1 MPTPSDTR
9 HETPYIALGPFKV
22 RLPFIHYK
30 FELPDYLQG
39 LLMCAVDLAAIPLM
53 TEFLGMPFE
62 MALAVVML
70 NGLLYLAHHLLGDPV
85 VPGWITPAVPL
96 LMAYCAQFSVGPE
109 RVHALIA
116 FQLML
121 GVFSIAL
128 GATGMARKV
137 VGFVPSAIKSGI
149 IVGAGLSAVTAVFQV
164 GGKFDSFPWTISIAI
179 GIAFYL
185 IFSQH
190 FAQLKLRNRFWW
202 NFAKLGI
209 LPIILLAVVLAPLF
223 GEAPWPTIQWGL
235 SKPDFIGL
243 WNNYTVFGLGM
254 PPLSMFISALPTMLA
269 VYIIVFGDVLS
280 AKVLLDEA
288 EQIRTDEKVDYDP
301 DRSHLIFGGRNA
313 FMSIF
318 GPDIA
323 MCGPKWA
330 AMLVVVI
337 ERFKGGPKAMKSIYG
352 GMGSFRWGTNT
363 GLLLLPVVTLVQP
376 ILGVALALTLLI
388 QGYVSV
394 RLGILEARSQ
404 RDLGIAGVIGAV
416 LAIKGASWG
425 FAIGVVLCLLIYGK
439 NFFKGENDRTFSKD
453 LGAADAT
460 AVPGAQPGP
469 QAKPARA
476 VESEVA

>member
-1 MPTPSDTR
+1 MSTHHDARQES
-9 HETPYIALGPFKV
+9 PYIPLGPFKA
-22 RLPFIHYK
+22 RLPFIHYR

-53 TEFLGMPFE
+53 TELLGMPFE
-62 MALAVVML
+62 VALAVVML
-70 NGLLYLAHHLLGDPV
+70 NGLLYLTHHLLGDPT

-96 LMAYCAQFSVGPE
+96 LMAYCATFPEGPE

-128 GATGMARKV
+128 GATGMAKKV
-137 VGFVPSAIKSGI
+137 FTYVPSAIKSGI
-149 IVGAGLSAVTAVFQV
+149 IVGAGLSAVISVFQV
-164 GGKFDSFPWTISIAI
+164 GGKFDVLPWTISITI
-179 GIAFYL
+179 GLAFYL

-190 FAQLKLRNRFWW
+190 FARLKQSNAFWW

-209 LPIILLAVVLAPLF
+209 LPIILLAVVIAPLF
-223 GEAPWPTIQWGL
+223 NEAPWPTIQWGI
-235 SKPDFIGL
+235 SKPDFVGL

-254 PPLSMFISALPTMLA
+254 PPLAMFISAVPTVLA

-288 EQIRTDEKVDYDP
+288 EQIRTDERVDYNP
-301 DRSHLIFGGRNA
+301 DRAHLIFGGRNA

-318 GPDIA
+318 GPDVA

-337 ERFKGGPKAMKSIYG
+337 ERFKGGPRAMKSIIG
-352 GMGSFRWGTNT
+352 GVGSFRWGTNT

-394 RLGILEARSQ
+394 RLGVLEARSQ
-404 RDLGIAGVIGAV
+404 RDLGIAGIIGAV
-416 LAIKGASWG
+416 LAIKGASWA

-439 NFFKGENDRTFSKD
+439 NFFRGENDGTF
-453 LGAADAT
+453 AN
-460 AVPGAQPGP
+460 AVDHPVPEPSPAPAE
-469 QAKPARA
+469 AKPLAGSVAART
-476 VESEVA
+476 

>member
-1 MPTPSDTR
+1 MSTPPVLPEETR
-9 HETPYIALGPFKV
+9 HIPLGPFKV
-22 RLPFIHYK
+22 RLPFVHYK
-30 FELPDYLQG
+30 IEWPDYFQG

-53 TEFLGMPFE
+53 TELLGMPFE
-62 MALAVVML
+62 VALAVVML
-70 NGLLYLAHHLLGDPV
+70 NGLLYLAHHLLGDPT

-96 LMAYCAQFSVGPE
+96 LMAYCATFPEGPE

-121 GVFSIAL
+121 GLLSIAL

-137 VGFVPSAIKSGI
+137 FLYVPAAMKSGI
-149 IVGAGLSAVTAVFQV
+149 IVGAGFSAVIAVFQV
-164 GGKFDSFPWTISIAI
+164 NGKFDAFPWTISIAV
-179 GIAFYL
+179 GLAFYL

-190 FAQLKLRNRFWW
+190 FHALKQRNWLCW

-209 LPIILLAVVLAPLF
+209 LPIVLLAVVIAPLF
-223 GEAPWPTIQWGL
+223 GEAPWPTIQWGI
-235 SKPDFIGL
+235 STPDFAGL
-243 WNNYTVFGLGM
+243 WNDYTVFGLGM
-254 PPLSMFISALPTMLA
+254 PPFEMFISSIPTVLA

-280 AKVLLDEA
+280 AKALLDEA
-288 EQIRTDEKVDYDP
+288 EHIRKDQPIDYDP
-301 DRSHLIFGGRNA
+301 DRAHLIFGGRNA
-313 FMSIF
+313 LMSIF
-318 GPDIA
+318 GPDVA

-337 ERFKGGPKAMKSIYG
+337 ERFKGGPRAMQSIIG

-416 LAIKGASWG
+416 LAIKGASWA
-425 FAIGVVLCLLIYGK
+425 FAVGVVLCLLIYGR
-439 NFFKGENDRTFSKD
+439 NFFRGENDGTFTKPEVLPASP
-453 LGAADAT
+453 GETSAD
-460 AVPGAQPGP
+460 QPSVTSAS
-469 QAKPARA
+469 QTS
-476 VESEVA
+476 VS

>member
-1 MPTPSDTR
+1 MSNTPQPRS
-9 HETPYIALGPFKV
+9 ESPYIPLGPFKV

-30 FELPDYLQG
+30 LEMPDYLQG

-53 TEFLGMPFE
+53 TELLGMPFE
-62 MALAVVML
+62 VALAVVML
-70 NGLLYLAHHLLGDPV
+70 NGLLYLTHHLLGDPT

-96 LMAYCAQFSVGPE
+96 LMAYCAQFPVGPE

-121 GVFSIAL
+121 GVFSVAL
-128 GATGMARKV
+128 GATGMAKKV
-137 VGFVPSAIKSGI
+137 VEYVPSAIKSGI
-149 IVGAGLSAVTAVFQV
+149 IVGAGLSAVIAVFQV
-164 GGKFDSFPWTISIAI
+164 GGKFNVLPWTISIAV

-190 FAQLKLRNRFWW
+190 FNELKQRNRFWW

-209 LPIILLAVVLAPLF
+209 LPIILLAVVIAPLF
-223 GEAPWPTIQWGL
+223 GEAPWPTIQWGI
-235 SKPDFIGL
+235 SKPDFAGL
-243 WNNYTVFGLGM
+243 WSHYTVFGLGM

-280 AKVLLDEA
+280 AKALLDEA
-288 EQIRTDEKVDYDP
+288 ETVRTDEVVDYNP
-301 DRSHLIFGGRNA
+301 DRAHLIFGARNA
-313 FMSIF
+313 LMSIF
-318 GPDIA
+318 GPDVA

-330 AMLVVVI
+330 ATLVVVI
-337 ERFKGGPKAMKSIYG
+337 ERFKGGPKAMQSIIG
-352 GMGSFRWGTNT
+352 GVGSFRWGTNT

-376 ILGVALALTLLI
+376 ILGVALSLTLLI

-416 LAIKGASWG
+416 LAIKGASWAFG
-425 FAIGVVLCLLIYGK
+425 IGVVLCLLIYGK
-439 NFFKGENDRTFSKD
+439 NFFKGEVDGTFTKD
-453 LGAADAT
+453 LKAPD
-460 AVPGAQPGP
+460 
-469 QAKPARA
+469 AKPVVNAERLKEDA
-476 VESEVA
+476 LVD

>member
-1 MPTPSDTR
+1 MSNLPETG
-9 HETPYIALGPFKV
+9 HESPYIPVGPFKV
-22 RLPFIHYK
+22 RLPFIHYN
-30 FELPDYLQG
+30 FEMPDYLQG

-53 TEFLGMPFE
+53 TELLGMPFE
-62 MALAVVML
+62 VALAVVML
-70 NGLLYLAHHLLGDPV
+70 NGLLYLTHHLLGDPT

-96 LMAYCAQFSVGPE
+96 LMAYCAHFPMGPE

-116 FQLML
+116 FQMML
-121 GVFSIAL
+121 GVFSIVL
-128 GATGMARKV
+128 GATGMAKKV
-137 VGFVPSAIKSGI
+137 VEYVPSAIKSGI
-149 IVGAGLSAVTAVFQV
+149 IMGAGLSAVSAVFQV
-164 GGKFDSFPWTISIAI
+164 GGKFDVLPWTISITI

-190 FAQLKLRNRFWW
+190 FQELKQRNRLWW

-209 LPIILLAVVLAPLF
+209 LPIILLAVVIAPLF
-223 GEAPWPTIQWGL
+223 HEAPWPTIQWGF
-235 SKPDFIGL
+235 SKPDFVGL
-243 WNNYTVFGLGM
+243 WTNYTVFGLGM
-254 PPLSMFISALPTMLA
+254 PSLSMFISAFPTMLA

-288 EQIRTDEKVDYDP
+288 QQIRTDENVDYNP
-301 DRSHLIFGGRNA
+301 DRAHLIFGARNA

-318 GPDIA
+318 GPDVA

-337 ERFKGGPKAMKSIYG
+337 ERFKGGPKAMKSIIG
-352 GMGSFRWGTNT
+352 GVGSFRWGTNT

-416 LAIKGASWG
+416 LAVKGASWA

-439 NFFKGENDRTFSKD
+439 NFFKGENDKTFTKD
-453 LGAADAT
+453 VTAADAKPAAVKPAVR
-460 AVPGAQPGP
+460 AVPET
-469 QAKPARA
+469 
-476 VESEVA
+476 VVD

>member
-9 HETPYIALGPFKV
+9 HESPYIPLGPFKV

-62 MALAVVML
+62 IALAVVML

-96 LMAYCAQFSVGPE
+96 LMAYCAQFPMGPE

-149 IVGAGLSAVTAVFQV
+149 IVGAGISAVTAVFQV
-164 GGKFDSFPWTISIAI
+164 GGKFDSLPWTISIAI

-209 LPIILLAVVLAPLF
+209 LPIILLAVVIAPLF
-223 GEAPWPTIQWGL
+223 GEAPWPTIQWGF
-235 SKPDFIGL
+235 SKPDFMGL
-243 WNNYTVFGLGM
+243 WSNYTVFGLGM
-254 PPLSMFISALPTMLA
+254 PPLSMFITALPTMLA

-288 EQIRTDEKVDYDP
+288 EQIRKDEKIDYDP

-439 NFFKGENDRTFSKD
+439 NFFKGENDKTFSKD
-453 LGAADAT
+453 LNSADAPPATGEPT
-460 AVPGAQPGP
+460 ASAAAVQR
-469 QAKPARA
+469 QAAREP
-476 VESEVA
+476 V

>member
-1 MPTPSDTR
+1 MSDTPAQR
-9 HETPYIALGPFKV
+9 SESPYIPMGPFKV
-22 RLPFIHYK
+22 RLPFVHYK
-30 FELPDYLQG
+30 IEVPDYLQG

-53 TEFLGMPFE
+53 TELLGMPFE
-62 MALAVVML
+62 VALAVVML
-70 NGLLYLAHHLLGDPV
+70 NGLLYLAHHLLGDPT

-96 LMAYCAQFSVGPE
+96 LMAYCAQYPMGPE

-121 GVFSIAL
+121 GIFSIAL
-128 GATGMARKV
+128 GATGMAKRV
-137 VGFVPSAIKSGI
+137 VEYVPSAIKSGI
-149 IVGAGLSAVTAVFQV
+149 IVGAGLSAVIAVFQV
-164 GGKFDSFPWTISIAI
+164 GGKFNVLPWTISIAV

-190 FAQLKLRNRFWW
+190 FNELKQRNRFWW

-209 LPIILLAVVLAPLF
+209 LPIVLLAVVIAPLF
-223 GEAPWPTIQWGL
+223 GEAPWPTIQWGI
-235 SKPDFIGL
+235 SKPDFAGL

-269 VYIIVFGDVLS
+269 AYIIVFGDVLS
-280 AKVLLDEA
+280 AKSLLDEA
-288 EQIRTDEKVDYDP
+288 ETVRTDEIVDYNA
-301 DRSHLIFGGRNA
+301 DRAHLIFGARNA
-313 FMSIF
+313 FMSF
-318 GPDIA
+318 VGPDVA

-337 ERFKGGPKAMKSIYG
+337 ERFKGGPKAMKSIIG
-352 GMGSFRWGTNT
+352 GVGSFRWGTNS

-376 ILGVALALTLLI
+376 ILGVALSLTLLI

-416 LAIKGASWG
+416 LAIKGASWAFG
-425 FAIGVVLCLLIYGK
+425 IGVVLCLLIYGK
-439 NFFKGENDRTFSKD
+439 NFFKGEVDGTFAKD
-453 LGAADAT
+453 LKVADT
-460 AVPGAQPGP
+460 
-469 QAKPARA
+469 KPAKGT
-476 VESEVA
+476 ESVMAIKRDAAATVAD

>member
-1 MPTPSDTR
+1 MSNLAEAGR
-9 HETPYIALGPFKV
+9 ESPYIPLGPFKV
-22 RLPFIHYK
+22 RLPFIHYN
-30 FELPDYLQG
+30 FEMPDYLQG

-53 TEFLGMPFE
+53 TELLGMPFE
-62 MALAVVML
+62 VALAVVML
-70 NGLLYLAHHLLGDPV
+70 NGLLYLTHHLLGDPT

-96 LMAYCAQFSVGPE
+96 LMAYCAHFPMGPE

-116 FQLML
+116 FQMML

-128 GATGMARKV
+128 GATGMAKKV
-137 VGFVPSAIKSGI
+137 VEYVPSAIKSGI
-149 IVGAGLSAVTAVFQV
+149 IMGAGLSAVSAVFQV
-164 GGKFDSFPWTISIAI
+164 GGKFDVLPWTISITI

-190 FAQLKLRNRFWW
+190 FQELKQRSRLWW

-209 LPIILLAVVLAPLF
+209 LPIILLAVVIAPLF
-223 GEAPWPTIQWGL
+223 HEAPWPTIQWGF
-235 SKPDFIGL
+235 SKPDFVGL
-243 WNNYTVFGLGM
+243 WSNYTVFGLGM
-254 PPLSMFISALPTMLA
+254 PPLSMFISAFPTMLA

-288 EQIRTDEKVDYDP
+288 QQIRTDENVDYNP
-301 DRSHLIFGGRNA
+301 DRAHLIFGARNA
-313 FMSIF
+313 FMSLF
-318 GPDIA
+318 GPDVA

-337 ERFKGGPKAMKSIYG
+337 ERFKGGPKAMKSIIG
-352 GMGSFRWGTNT
+352 GVGSFRWGTNT

-416 LAIKGASWG
+416 LAVKGASWA

-439 NFFKGENDRTFSKD
+439 NFFKGENDKTFTKD
-453 LGAADAT
+453 VTAADAKLVVVKPAVR
-460 AVPGAQPGP
+460 AVP
-469 QAKPARA
+469 
-476 VESEVA
+476 EVVVD

>member
-1 MPTPSDTR
+1 MSNTPQPRS
-9 HETPYIALGPFKV
+9 ESPYIPLGPFKV

-30 FELPDYLQG
+30 LEMPDYLQG

-53 TEFLGMPFE
+53 TQLLGMPFE
-62 MALAVVML
+62 VALAVVML
-70 NGLLYLAHHLLGDPV
+70 NGLLYLTHHLLGDPT

-96 LMAYCAQFSVGPE
+96 LMAYCAQFPVGPE

-121 GVFSIAL
+121 GVFSVAL
-128 GATGMARKV
+128 GATGMAKKV
-137 VGFVPSAIKSGI
+137 VEYVPSAIKSGI
-149 IVGAGLSAVTAVFQV
+149 IVGAGLSAVIAVFQV
-164 GGKFDSFPWTISIAI
+164 GGKFNVLPWTISIAV

-190 FAQLKLRNRFWW
+190 FNELKQRNRFWW

-209 LPIILLAVVLAPLF
+209 LPIILLAVVIAPLF
-223 GEAPWPTIQWGL
+223 GEAPWPTIQWGI
-235 SKPDFIGL
+235 SKPDFAGL
-243 WNNYTVFGLGM
+243 WSHYTVFGLGM

-280 AKVLLDEA
+280 AKALLDEA
-288 EQIRTDEKVDYDP
+288 ETVRTDEVVDYNP
-301 DRSHLIFGGRNA
+301 DRAHLIFGARNA
-313 FMSIF
+313 LMSIF
-318 GPDIA
+318 GPDVA

-337 ERFKGGPKAMKSIYG
+337 ERFKGGPKAMQSIIG
-352 GMGSFRWGTNT
+352 GVGSFRWGTNT

-376 ILGVALALTLLI
+376 ILGVALSLTLLI

-416 LAIKGASWG
+416 LAIKGASWAFG
-425 FAIGVVLCLLIYGK
+425 IGVVLCLLIYGK
-439 NFFKGENDRTFSKD
+439 NFFKGEVDGTFTKD
-453 LGAADAT
+453 LKAPD
-460 AVPGAQPGP
+460 
-469 QAKPARA
+469 AKPVVNAERLKEDA
-476 VESEVA
+476 LVD

>member
-1 MPTPSDTR
+1 M
-9 HETPYIALGPFKV
+9 

-62 MALAVVML
+62 IALAVVML

-96 LMAYCAQFSVGPE
+96 LMAYCAQFPMGPE

-149 IVGAGLSAVTAVFQV
+149 IVGAGISAVTAVFQV
-164 GGKFDSFPWTISIAI
+164 GGKFDSLPWTISIAI

-209 LPIILLAVVLAPLF
+209 LPIILLAVVIAPLF
-223 GEAPWPTIQWGL
+223 GEAPWPTIQWGF
-235 SKPDFIGL
+235 SKPDFMGL
-243 WNNYTVFGLGM
+243 WSNYTVFGLGM
-254 PPLSMFISALPTMLA
+254 PPLSMFITALPTMLA

-288 EQIRTDEKVDYDP
+288 EQIRKDEKIDYDP

-439 NFFKGENDRTFSKD
+439 NFFKGENDKTFSKD
-453 LGAADAT
+453 LNSADAPPAPAEPAASVA
-460 AVPGAQPGP
+460 AVQR
-469 QAKPARA
+469 QAAREP
-476 VESEVA
+476 V

>member
-1 MPTPSDTR
+1 MSDTPAQR
-9 HETPYIALGPFKV
+9 SESPYIPMGPFKV
-22 RLPFIHYK
+22 RLPFVHYK
-30 FELPDYLQG
+30 IEVPDYLQG

-53 TEFLGMPFE
+53 TELLGMPFE
-62 MALAVVML
+62 VALAVVML
-70 NGLLYLAHHLLGDPV
+70 NGLLYLAHHLLGDPT

-96 LMAYCAQFSVGPE
+96 LMAYCAQFPMGPE

-128 GATGMARKV
+128 GATGMAKRV
-137 VGFVPSAIKSGI
+137 VEYVPSAIKSGI
-149 IVGAGLSAVTAVFQV
+149 IVGAGLSAVIAVFQV
-164 GGKFDSFPWTISIAI
+164 GGKFNVLPWTISIAV

-190 FAQLKLRNRFWW
+190 FNELKQRNRFWW

-209 LPIILLAVVLAPLF
+209 LPIVLLAVVIAPLF
-223 GEAPWPTIQWGL
+223 GEAPWPTIQWGI
-235 SKPDFIGL
+235 SKPDFAGL
-243 WNNYTVFGLGM
+243 

-269 VYIIVFGDVLS
+269 AYIIVFGDVLS
-280 AKVLLDEA
+280 AKSLLDEA
-288 EQIRTDEKVDYDP
+288 ETVRTDEIVDYNA
-301 DRSHLIFGGRNA
+301 DRAHLIFGTRNA

-318 GPDIA
+318 GPDVA

-337 ERFKGGPKAMKSIYG
+337 ERFKGGPKAMKSIIG
-352 GMGSFRWGTNT
+352 GVGSFRWGTNS

-376 ILGVALALTLLI
+376 ILGVALSLTLLI

-416 LAIKGASWG
+416 LAIKGASWAFG
-425 FAIGVVLCLLIYGK
+425 IGVVLCLLIYGK
-439 NFFKGENDRTFSKD
+439 NFFKGEVDGTFAKD
-453 LGAADAT
+453 LKAAGT
-460 AVPGAQPGP
+460 
-469 QAKPARA
+469 KPAKGTESVMAIKRDAA
-476 VESEVA
+476 VTVTD